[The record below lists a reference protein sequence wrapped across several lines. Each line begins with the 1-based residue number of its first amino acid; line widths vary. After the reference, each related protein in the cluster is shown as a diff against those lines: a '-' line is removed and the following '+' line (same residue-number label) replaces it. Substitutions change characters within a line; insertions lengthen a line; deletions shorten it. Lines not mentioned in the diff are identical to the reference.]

1 MVKCAGLGELQREEN
16 GQKLLL
22 EARKMYRKHLFLQKG
37 GLETGRKDGFGFYE
51 SMFPLEFP

>member
-1 MVKCAGLGELQREEN
+1 MFKCAGLGELQLEEN

-22 EARKMYRKHLFLQKG
+22 EARKMYRKHLFLQKR
-37 GLETGRKDGFGFYE
+37 GLETRRKDGFGFYE